1 MAGWRLAH
9 AHVAAM
15 LWTGYVGS
23 LGEINRRG
31 GWLLAAA
38 WGGREGGKEGEGE
51 IVIFVINRCRQ

>member
-31 GWLLAAA
+31 GWLL
-38 WGGREGGKEGEGE
+38 GGEGGKEGEGEGE